1 MLFSEHATARTLGAA
16 ALAWLLAAG
25 PARAAEPAETAAAAP
40 ATSPNAAASSD
51 AGPVAAFPPSN
62 PRAAATSPRGPL
74 LRGPHPFRSENVL
87 TGSAGYGVANQFHGL
102 RAGVGFGYELAGSL
116 WFDLHLD
123 VIDAESGN
131 AAERIF
137 PPCTT
142 CGKVD
147 TFASVLGGLA
157 YRLRANVPVIP
168 YAALTAGPIYLFNR
182 NARGAI
188 GMAVRSSVGARYY
201 LYEWLGFGLELA
213 GLVGSAALDES
224 AGMSTT
230 VAIFDLGL
238 SAEFQF

>member
-1 MLFSEHATARTLGAA
+1 MLFSKHAVVRRLAAA
-16 ALAWLLAAG
+16 ALTVLLAAG
-25 PARAAEPAETAAAAP
+25 PARAAEPLPAPEPGGKAP
-40 ATSPNAAASSD
+40 AA
-51 AGPVAAFPPSN
+51 
-62 PRAAATSPRGPL
+62 RSPRGPL

-87 TGSAGYGVANQFHGL
+87 TGTAGYGVANQFHGL

-137 PPCTT
+137 PACTT

-168 YAALTAGPIYLFNR
+168 YAALTAGPI
-182 NARGAI
+182 
-188 GMAVRSSVGARYY
+188 
-201 LYEWLGFGLELA
+201 
-213 GLVGSAALDES
+213 
-224 AGMSTT
+224 
-230 VAIFDLGL
+230 
-238 SAEFQF
+238 